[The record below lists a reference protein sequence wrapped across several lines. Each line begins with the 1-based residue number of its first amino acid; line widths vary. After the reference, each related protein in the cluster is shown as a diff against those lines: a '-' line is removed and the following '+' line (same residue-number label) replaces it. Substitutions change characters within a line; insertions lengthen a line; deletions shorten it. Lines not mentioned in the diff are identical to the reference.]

1 MPPGGGIFLSY
12 NRETGK
18 APQGTA
24 SSTTAV
30 TVHADPTTFRHPPV
44 GAGFH
49 PRPDAVLSLTSRCR
63 SRPVGDGVLDVP
75 LLRSPPASLRSADPR
90 PGVG

>member
-24 SSTTAV
+24 SSTTANEIK
-30 TVHADPTTFRHPPV
+30 TPPSATFSLFFPRRVLYPV
-44 GAGFH
+44 NSAARGPAL
-49 PRPDAVLSLTSRCR
+49 PK
-63 SRPVGDGVLDVP
+63 PVGDGVLDVP
-75 LLRSPPASLRSADPR
+75 P
-90 PGVG
+90 